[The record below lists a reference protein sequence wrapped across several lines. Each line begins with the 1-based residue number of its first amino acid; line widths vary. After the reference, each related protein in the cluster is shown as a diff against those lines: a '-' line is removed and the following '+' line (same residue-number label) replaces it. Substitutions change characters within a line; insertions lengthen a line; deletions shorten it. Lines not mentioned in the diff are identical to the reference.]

1 MNQPAVVTIPT
12 PCSEPWERMTT
23 VSGGRHC
30 AACQKTVH
38 DFSTFSDRELANWL
52 ATYNGGAVCGRLRTD
67 QLERSIQPVQIRSQ
81 PNHGSWVRWA
91 VALVLGWQTAKGQN
105 KQPTVDFSIPLVPAT
120 ETTLSNSLT
129 TATAAAPDQPVTY
142 TITGKVIDEDKLPIS
157 GGFIVIKGTKK
168 GVDADQDGNFT
179 LSVTQK
185 DEFASTVLIFGFIG
199 YKSQEVTVTGSK
211 RDSLLITLQA
221 SEELLG
227 EVIITGPH
235 GNFFHRSGLS
245 PKKSP
250 TKQK

>member
-91 VALVLGWQTAKGQN
+91 VALVLGWQTTKGQTV
-105 KQPTVDFSIPLVPAT
+105 PTQTASSPTSLSPLVTRNVFTLTEPVLFYVRGRVVDEAGIPYKSAT
-120 ETTLSNSLT
+120 VLNERNGKFTLTDEGGNFQLSIHRADQVSDSLRVSIMGGDGGRIRTTILT
-129 TATAAAPDQPVTY
+129 TKEQPPLLLTMY
-142 TITGKVIDEDKLPIS
+142 PAEPSRVIV
-157 GGFIVIKGTKK
+157 GGG
-168 GVDADQDGNFT
+168 
-179 LSVTQK
+179 
-185 DEFASTVLIFGFIG
+185 
-199 YKSQEVTVTGSK
+199 
-211 RDSLLITLQA
+211 LLITRQEPPKRRSFWQFL
-221 SEELLG
+221 
-227 EVIITGPH
+227 TG
-235 GNFFHRSGLS
+235 RR
-245 PKKSP
+245 
-250 TKQK
+250 